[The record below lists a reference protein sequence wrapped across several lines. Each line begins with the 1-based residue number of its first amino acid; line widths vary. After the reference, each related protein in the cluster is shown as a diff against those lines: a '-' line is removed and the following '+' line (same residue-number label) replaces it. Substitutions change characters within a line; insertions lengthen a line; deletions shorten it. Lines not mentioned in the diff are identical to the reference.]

1 MNVPTAPDPTPTP
14 PRRRSAIARAFLAL
28 LTAVG
33 LVAGASALPASA
45 ASPQTY
51 FGLGDSIA
59 AGTGGG
65 TPLNAC
71 VQTAAAYPT
80 QLNGTNLGCFG
91 AKTQDVID
99 SQVPSV
105 PANTRT
111 VTITVGA
118 NDVGVGAVVAACIN
132 PATPTL
138 CQQELNNST
147 TSLLPQLPAKL
158 AGTIASVRAKAPNA
172 RITLTGYPLLFTVSG
187 LPTALQ
193 PVAAE
198 INAATALLNTTIA
211 TTALRNG
218 ALYTDVTWRFL
229 GHGYGS
235 AAPWIN
241 GPIDNGSG
249 GLDPS
254 SFHPNYAGYTY
265 GYVPAVRPFV
275 G

>member
-1 MNVPTAPDPTPTP
+1 MNAHTTHQP
-14 PRRRSAIARAFLAL
+14 PARRPSPFVRTLLAL
-28 LTAVG
+28 LTAFG
-33 LVAGASALPASA
+33 LVAGVTILPASA

-65 TPLNAC
+65 TPINTC

-91 AKTQDVID
+91 AKTTDVNTT
-99 SQVPSV
+99 QVPKV
-105 PANTRT
+105 QANART

-118 NDVGVGAVVAACIN
+118 NDVGVGAVVAACMD
-132 PATPTL
+132 PATPLL
-138 CQQELNNST
+138 CQEQLNIST
-147 TSLLPQLPAKL
+147 TSLIPALPKEL
-158 AGTIASVRAKAPNA
+158 AATIAAVRTQAPNA

-187 LPTALQ
+187 LPAQLQ
-193 PVAAE
+193 PVATE
-198 INAATALLNTTIA
+198 INAATVLLNATIA
-211 TTALRNG
+211 TAALRNG

-235 AAPWIN
+235 ASPWIN
-241 GPIDNGSG
+241 GPIPDGSG
-249 GLDPS
+249 GLDSS